1 MFTCF
6 GCYCI
11 QLAYVYSVSIGFAC
25 CYAADLAVCSNSH
38 LTQLSACG
46 GVQCIGLDGVYINV
60 FVQLNLNLSAVMAYA
75 DVLVTS
81 EVNIIAGFY
90 VGCFGSKTVGRQ
102 VPACISSVAYFL
114 QLAYVY
120 SVSIGFAC
128 CYIDNLTVSAS
139 AAYGY
144 CISSVSYTAGTQSNS
159 AFTGNFGIM
168 TENNSVINSCF
179 G

>member
-1 MFTCF
+1 
-6 GCYCI
+6 
-11 QLAYVYSVSIGFAC
+11 
-25 CYAADLAVCSNSH
+25 
-38 LTQLSACG
+38 
-46 GVQCIGLDGVYINV
+46 
-60 FVQLNLNLSAVMAYA
+60 MAYA

-90 VGCFGSKTVGRQ
+90 VGCFGSKTVGSQ
-102 VPACISSVAYFL
+102 VPACISSVAYFF

-120 SVSIGFAC
+120 CVGIFSAC

-159 AFTGNFGIM
+159 AFNRYRSTVADSNCITSRNRILMTEGNNIASVTDCVIVAHYNRIGNF
-168 TENNSVINSCF
+168 T
-179 G
+179 